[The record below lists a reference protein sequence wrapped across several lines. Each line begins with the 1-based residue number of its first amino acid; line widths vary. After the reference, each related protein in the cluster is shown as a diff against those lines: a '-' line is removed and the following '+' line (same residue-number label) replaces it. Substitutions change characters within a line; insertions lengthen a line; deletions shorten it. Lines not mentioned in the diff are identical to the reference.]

1 MAKDLAKQSSD
12 TAEVERVLDPVVV
25 AIIDRVKATGRYG
38 SAGVFLLKA
47 LDAQTIEEATDTG
60 QVLGA
65 KENVL
70 GERLRMTGVTFLDS
84 DPELEST
91 VPIFAVIDCFREL
104 DGTQVKVSCGAE
116 QVLGVLIRACEMDW
130 FPFDA
135 ELYSVSLGKAKN
147 AINLRLAPQR
157 VDQIGDSL

>member
-1 MAKDLAKQSSD
+1 MGKAVAKNATEQTPAS
-12 TAEVERVLDPVVV
+12 VELDPVVA
-25 AIIDRVKATGRYG
+25 AIIARVRATGRYG
-38 SAGVFLLKA
+38 SASVFLLKA
-47 LDAQTIEEATDTG
+47 LDAQSIEEATDTG

-70 GERLRMTGVTFLDS
+70 GERLRMTNVTFLDS

-91 VPIFAVIDCFREL
+91 VPIFAVIDCFREMT
-104 DGTQVKVSCGAE
+104 GEAVKVSCGAE

-135 ELYSVSLGKAKN
+135 ELYSVSLGKARN
-147 AINLRLAPQR
+147 AINLRLAPTR
-157 VDQIGDSL
+157 VDTIESDL